1 MSRTPDS
8 TGGAPGRIARA
19 EAMLLAAMRWAIV
32 AAMTGMILV
41 VALQVASRF
50 VVDRP
55 FSWTEEVARFLF
67 ICLVFLGTAVLARR
81 EEHLTVT
88 VLVDLLPPR
97 PRHAAAALAAGLA
110 FWCTTFLV
118 RGGWDTLLREWD
130 QRTPALRLP
139 MGVIFT
145 IVLVSC
151 ALMLLWLAVHAVRHA
166 MLALGREPS

>member
-1 MSRTPDS
+1 MPDPA
-8 TGGAPGRIARA
+8 GPAPGPFARA
-19 EAMLLAAMRWAIV
+19 EAMLLSAMRWAIV

-97 PRHAAAALAAGLA
+97 LRHAAAAVAAALA

-118 RGGWDTLLREWD
+118 RGGWATLLREWD

-139 MGVIFT
+139 MGVIFA
-145 IVLVSC
+145 IVLLSC
-151 ALMLLWLAVHAVRHA
+151 ALMLAWLALHAIRHA
-166 MLALGREPS
+166 RFALRRVPA